1 MTTLFQEAQEEA
13 AKQETE
19 LANLKTECK
28 AGRGGCFRTGCSF
41 GGLGL
46 HGPLHSNGDQI
57 ADNASPVTQIT
68 LTIGRTQ
75 LPVT

>member
-28 AGRGGCFRTGCSF
+28 AGRGGS
-41 GGLGL
+41 LGL
-46 HGPLHSNGDQI
+46 DAALGSLGCMGHFIRKVIRLLTMPLLSF
-57 ADNASPVTQIT
+57 S
-68 LTIGRTQ
+68 
-75 LPVT
+75 LP